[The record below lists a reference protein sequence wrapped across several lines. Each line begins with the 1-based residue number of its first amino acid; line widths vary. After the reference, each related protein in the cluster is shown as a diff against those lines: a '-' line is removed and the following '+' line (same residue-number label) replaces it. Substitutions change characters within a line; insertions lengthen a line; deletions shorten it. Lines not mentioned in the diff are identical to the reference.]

1 MLHIRRNHALEH
13 ATVHLL
19 KERFPHLSLIGR
31 SDPWGFYIFGNIST
45 EVLEGV
51 VSEALTRL
59 KAGERSLAIH
69 PNCGTNL
76 VTAGFLAATT
86 SFFSLMGSR
95 EERWRERLERLPMA
109 VVLTMLALIVA
120 QPLGNT
126 FQEYLTT
133 DPDPGMMEVTSVRLI
148 TRGQANFHRVLTT
161 H

>member
-1 MLHIRRNHALEH
+1 
-13 ATVHLL
+13 
-19 KERFPHLSLIGR
+19 
-31 SDPWGFYIFGNIST
+31 
-45 EVLEGV
+45 
-51 VSEALTRL
+51 
-59 KAGERSLAIH
+59 
-69 PNCGTNL
+69 
-76 VTAGFLAATT
+76 
-86 SFFSLMGSR
+86 
-95 EERWRERLERLPMA
+95 MA